1 MNLAHANCES
11 TNRFLLM

>member
-1 MNLAHANCES
+1 MNLAQANCES